1 MAIKNLESLY
11 DLVGPF
17 GEAGGGPVSNMEKQQ
32 GPGFPI
38 IGPDVTRGYYP
49 FSVPNGSQLHGGP
62 LEDQAGRSL
71 VGPAYTGVYG
81 GSAFTANP
89 SVRDLDGLVPPWGP
103 YRNVGPD
110 EGFY

>member
-11 DLVGPF
+11 DLVGGF
-17 GEAGGGPVSNMEKQQ
+17 GAQGGGPVNDMENQT

-38 IGPDVTRGYYP
+38 TGPGVTRGNYP
-49 FSVPNGSQLHGGP
+49 FNVPNNSQLHAGP

-71 VGPAYTGVYG
+71 VGPAYTAVYG
-81 GSAFTANP
+81 NSAFTTGP
-89 SVRDLDGLVPPWGP
+89 SIYDMDGVTPLKYSDNGP
-103 YRNVGPD
+103 T